1 MIWTIFMANKRAFN
15 QIFTVIH
22 PINHLWKTEVFYC
35 INADGQVMIDEYA
48 APWKQ
53 SKTLFQRLYNEI
65 SKCPKMPQL
74 ICSCVEINARQGG
87 PLRIIWVH

>member
-1 MIWTIFMANKRAFN
+1 MIWTTFLANKRAFN
-15 QIFTVIH
+15 HIFTVIH
-22 PINHLWKTEVFYC
+22 PENYLWPTEVCYF
-35 INADGQVMIDEYA
+35 INSDGQVTIGEYA

-53 SKTLFQRLYNEI
+53 SKTPFQRLYNEI

-87 PLRIIWVH
+87 PLIL